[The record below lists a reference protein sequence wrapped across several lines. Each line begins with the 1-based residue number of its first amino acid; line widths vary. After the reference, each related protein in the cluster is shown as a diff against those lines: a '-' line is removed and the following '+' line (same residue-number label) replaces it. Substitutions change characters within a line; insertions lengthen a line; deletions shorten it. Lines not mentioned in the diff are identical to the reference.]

1 MHTVTDAFNAACSA
15 PGREITSKVNFNGT
29 TDLSASEI
37 QEIVITEQFGSSD
50 GVTIGAAF
58 SSSCKVTFYKQ
69 DNLPLNG
76 AYFIPSAGI
85 MVGGEAQ
92 YVQKGKYYIPSDGVE
107 DSGKL
112 WVTVTGYDRM
122 AGLTED
128 YMPTITFPA
137 TPAQVLADVCK
148 QASVTPPAVT
158 MPSIQIAAPYTG
170 TLRQQLGWLAG
181 LIGCNA
187 KFDATGNLVFCWY
200 TDGGLTIGRDTQYM
214 DGLTLTT
221 DDAFTIHSLLTGT
234 DSNPISV
241 GAGKGITTIN
251 PYMTAEVAET
261 VFAKINGK
269 TMRPCTVKWRG
280 NPAVEAGDIVSVI
293 GGSGENLTAYVMEL
307 KTQIKGGM
315 SADLTCYGP
324 SDTDYATP
332 SPSEQKFKRMYED
345 VVKSFQDATQKIIGA
360 QGGYFEITYDKDGY
374 PTGWT
379 LRNTPTVEDNTKMWI
394 MSTGGLGFSTD
405 GGKTISKVA
414 LTMDGTING
423 AALAI
428 GSVSQDAVSG
438 LSQKLIAIDGKLEST
453 ISKTEAQ
460 KIYATKTDLE
470 NIELTPG
477 PPGPAGAD
485 GKDGTNGTNGLSVWI
500 TYHDDTT
507 TPATP
512 TGNGTLNGWHTDL
525 TAAVVWMSQKVA
537 ASATAGAWGAP
548 IRILGEKGEQG
559 IQGVPGEKGDPG
571 ATGPQGEQGIPGE
584 KGDPGEQGPQGVKGD
599 TGATGP
605 QGPQGVKGADGKT
618 YFTWIKYA
626 DSPTSGMSD
635 NPTGKKYI
643 GIAYNKLTATESTNY
658 ADYTWSLIK
667 GDKGDKGDKGATG
680 DTGPQGEQGEKG
692 ATGATGP
699 RGPQGDKGAT
709 GPQGEK
715 GATGPTGPTGPQG
728 EKGATGPQG
737 VSVTATTVEYYLS
750 ASDTELSGGS
760 WQPTAPAITDG
771 KYLWGRTK
779 ITYSNGQTAYTGAY
793 CISKAMTESAEPV
806 VSATR
811 TAVTKLTQDVD
822 SFKATVSETYTEKS
836 NFNEFRQ
843 KAENDLTAN
852 STAIEQRYTEIKAV
866 EQQVLGV
873 DGKVTDVQKKVT
885 ETAGY
890 IRTGKVAEDE
900 SGNPIYGVKIGQ
912 TDTAGNYNAFAQFS
926 AGRISFFD
934 EAGKEISHF
943 AGKDFFVD
951 SGIIVQ
957 NLNLGGYELRR
968 NKGLGFKWIGG

>member
-1 MHTVTDAFNAACSA
+1 MHIVTDAFNAACSA
-15 PGREITSKVNFNGT
+15 PGREIASKVNFNGT
-29 TDLSASEI
+29 TDLPASEI
-37 QEIVITEQFGSSD
+37 QEIVVTEQFGSSD

-58 SSSCKVTFYKQ
+58 SSQCKVVVYKQ
-69 DNLPLNG
+69 TPALQLSGGNFTP
-76 AYFIPSAGI
+76 YAGI
-85 MVGGEAQ
+85 MVDGTAQ
-92 YVQKGKYYIPSDGVE
+92 FVPKGKFYIPDDGVE
-107 DSGKL
+107 HSGKL
-112 WVTVTGYDRM
+112 WLTITGYDRM

-158 MPSIQIAAPYTG
+158 MPSIQIAASYTG

-200 TDGGLTIGRDTQYM
+200 TDSGLTVSRDTQYM

-221 DDAFTIHSLLTGT
+221 DDVFTIHSLLTGT

-241 GAGKGITTIN
+241 GVGKGITTIN

-261 VFAKINGK
+261 VFAEINGK

-280 NPAVEAGDIVSVI
+280 NPAVEVGDIVSVI

-394 MSTGGLGFSTD
+394 MSIGGLGFSKD
-405 GGKTISKVA
+405 GGKTISNVA

-460 KIYATKTDLE
+460 KTYATKTDLE
-470 NIELTPG
+470 NIKLTPGPPG

-500 TYHDDTT
+500 TYHDDTI

-512 TGNGTLNGWHTDL
+512 TGDGTLNGWHTDL
-525 TAAVVWMSQKVA
+525 TDAVVWLSQKVA
-537 ASATAGAWGAP
+537 ASASSGTWGTP
-548 IRILGEKGEQG
+548 VRI
-559 IQGVPGEKGDPG
+559 V
-571 ATGPQGEQGIPGE
+571 
-584 KGDPGEQGPQGVKGD
+584 
-599 TGATGP
+599 
-605 QGPQGVKGADGKT
+605 GADGKPGT
-618 YFTWIKYA
+618 
-626 DSPTSGMSD
+626 
-635 NPTGKKYI
+635 
-643 GIAYNKLTATESTNY
+643 
-658 ADYTWSLIK
+658 K
-667 GDKGDKGDKGATG
+667 GDD
-680 DTGPQGEQGEKG
+680 
-692 ATGATGP
+692 
-699 RGPQGDKGAT
+699 
-709 GPQGEK
+709 
-715 GATGPTGPTGPQG
+715 
-728 EKGATGPQG
+728 G
-737 VSVTATTVEYYLS
+737 VSVTNTEVEYYLS
-750 ASDTELSGGS
+750 TSDTELSGGT
-760 WQPTAPAITDG
+760 WQPAAPTITDG
-771 KYLWGRTK
+771 TYLWSRTK
-779 ITYSNGQTAYTGAY
+779 ITYSDGQTAYTGAY
-793 CISKAMTESAEPV
+793 CISKAMVDSAKPQIDQV
-806 VSATR
+806 VQSTHQQITDLQQNVNSIILSALENYVQTGDFGSYKEE
-811 TAVTKLTQDVD
+811 VSTKLSV
-822 SFKATVSETYTEKS
+822 
-836 NFNEFRQ
+836 
-843 KAENDLTAN
+843 LTD
-852 STAIEQRYTEIKAV
+852 Q
-866 EQQVLGV
+866 LGI
-873 DGKVTDVQKKVT
+873 DITKVT
-885 ETAGY
+885 ERIDKVDGDLQSKYSEITKAFRFTDEGLFIGETGNEILLRLDNDVLQFVRNNTPELQITAEGVEAT
-890 IRTGKVAEDE
+890 RVKVTILIIGNVIHQADE
-900 SGNPIYGVKIGQ
+900 NG
-912 TDTAGNYNAFAQFS
+912 
-926 AGRISFFD
+926 D
-934 EAGKEISHF
+934 E
-943 AGKDFFVD
+943 
-951 SGIIVQ
+951 IV
-957 NLNLGGYELRR
+957 Y
-968 NKGLGFKWIGG
+968 

>member
-29 TDLSASEI
+29 TDLPASEI

-76 AYFIPSAGI
+76 AYFIPSIGI

-200 TDGGLTIGRDTQYM
+200 ADGGLTIDRDTQYM

-261 VFAKINGK
+261 VFAEINGK
-269 TMRPCTVKWRG
+269 TMRPCAVKWRG

-315 SADLTCYGP
+315 SADLTCYAP

-438 LSQKLIAIDGKLEST
+438 LSQKLIAIDGKFEST

-460 KIYATKTDLE
+460 KTYATKTDLE

-485 GKDGTNGTNGLSVWI
+485 GKDGTNGTNGLAVWI
-500 TYHDDTT
+500 TYHDGTT
-507 TPATP
+507 TPAKP
-512 TGNGTLNGWHTDL
+512 TGDGTLNGWHTDL
-525 TAAVVWMSQKVA
+525 TDAVVWLSQKVA
-537 ASATAGAWGAP
+537 ASASSGTWGTP
-548 IRILGEKGEQG
+548 VRI
-559 IQGVPGEKGDPG
+559 V
-571 ATGPQGEQGIPGE
+571 
-584 KGDPGEQGPQGVKGD
+584 
-599 TGATGP
+599 
-605 QGPQGVKGADGKT
+605 GADGKPGT
-618 YFTWIKYA
+618 
-626 DSPTSGMSD
+626 
-635 NPTGKKYI
+635 
-643 GIAYNKLTATESTNY
+643 
-658 ADYTWSLIK
+658 K
-667 GDKGDKGDKGATG
+667 GDD
-680 DTGPQGEQGEKG
+680 
-692 ATGATGP
+692 
-699 RGPQGDKGAT
+699 
-709 GPQGEK
+709 
-715 GATGPTGPTGPQG
+715 
-728 EKGATGPQG
+728 G
-737 VSVTATTVEYYLS
+737 VSVTSTEVEYYLS
-750 ASDTELSGGS
+750 TSDTELSGGT
-760 WQPTAPAITDG
+760 WQPAAPTITDG
-771 KYLWGRTK
+771 TYLWSRTK

-793 CISKAMTESAEPV
+793 CISKAMTESAEPI
-806 VSATR
+806 VSETR

-843 KAENDLTAN
+843 KTESDLTAN
-852 STAIEQRYTEIKAV
+852 STAIEQRYTEIKTV

-912 TDTAGNYNAFAQFS
+912 TDTAGNYNAFAQFT

-934 EAGKEISHF
+934 ETGKEISHF
-943 AGKDFFVD
+943 AGKDFYID

>member
-29 TDLSASEI
+29 TDLPASEI
-37 QEIVITEQFGSSD
+37 QEIVVTEQFGSSD

-200 TDGGLTIGRDTQYM
+200 ADSGLTIDRDTQYM

-261 VFAKINGK
+261 VFAEIDGK
-269 TMRPCTVKWRG
+269 TMQPCTVKWRG

-332 SPSEQKFKRMYED
+332 SPSEQKFKRMYDD

-394 MSTGGLGFSTD
+394 MSIGGLGFSKD

-438 LSQKLIAIDGKLEST
+438 LSQKLIAIDGKFEST

-460 KIYATKTDLE
+460 KTYATKTDLE

-485 GKDGTNGTNGLSVWI
+485 GKDGTNGANGLSVWI

-571 ATGPQGEQGIPGE
+571 ATGPQG
-584 KGDPGEQGPQGVKGD
+584 
-599 TGATGP
+599 
-605 QGPQGVKGADGKT
+605 
-618 YFTWIKYA
+618 
-626 DSPTSGMSD
+626 
-635 NPTGKKYI
+635 
-643 GIAYNKLTATESTNY
+643 
-658 ADYTWSLIK
+658 
-667 GDKGDKGDKGATG
+667 
-680 DTGPQGEQGEKG
+680 
-692 ATGATGP
+692 
-699 RGPQGDKGAT
+699 
-709 GPQGEK
+709 
-715 GATGPTGPTGPQG
+715 
-728 EKGATGPQG
+728 

-750 ASDTELSGGS
+750 TSETELSGGS

-793 CISKAMTESAEPV
+793 CISKAMTESAEPI
-806 VSATR
+806 VSETR

-836 NFNEFRQ
+836 NFNEFKQ
-843 KAENDLTAN
+843 KTESDLTAN

-912 TDTAGNYNAFAQFS
+912 TDTAGNYNAFAQFT

-934 EAGKEISHF
+934 ETGKEISHF
-943 AGKDFFVD
+943 AGKDFYID

>member
-29 TDLSASEI
+29 TDLPASEI

-76 AYFIPSAGI
+76 AYFIPSVGI

-158 MPSIQIAAPYTG
+158 MPSIQITAPYTG

-200 TDGGLTIGRDTQYM
+200 ADVGLTIDRDAQYM
-214 DGLTLTT
+214 DGLTLTA

-261 VFAKINGK
+261 VFAKIDGK

-293 GGSGENLTAYVMEL
+293 GGSRENLTAYVMEL

-332 SPSEQKFKRMYED
+332 SPSEQKFKRMYDD

-360 QGGYFEITYDKDGY
+360 QGGYFEITYNKDGY

-414 LTMDGTING
+414 LTMDGEI
-423 AALAI
+423 I
-428 GSVSQDAVSG
+428 GESIVIGKDDQHDGVS
-438 LSQKLIAIDGKLEST
+438 LTQKLVAIDEEFEST

-460 KIYATKTDLE
+460 KTYATKTDLK

-477 PPGPAGAD
+477 PSGA
-485 GKDGTNGTNGLSVWI
+485 SVFI
-500 TYHDDTT
+500 TYHDGTAV
-507 TPATP
+507 PAAP
-512 TGNGTLNGWHTDL
+512 TGDGTEHGWHTNL
-525 TAAVVWMSQKVA
+525 TDAVVWLSQKVA
-537 ASATAGAWGAP
+537 TSASSGTWGTP
-548 IRILGEKGEQG
+548 VRIVGSDGK
-559 IQGVPGEKGDPG
+559 PGTKGD
-571 ATGPQGEQGIPGE
+571 
-584 KGDPGEQGPQGVKGD
+584 D
-599 TGATGP
+599 
-605 QGPQGVKGADGKT
+605 
-618 YFTWIKYA
+618 
-626 DSPTSGMSD
+626 
-635 NPTGKKYI
+635 
-643 GIAYNKLTATESTNY
+643 
-658 ADYTWSLIK
+658 
-667 GDKGDKGDKGATG
+667 
-680 DTGPQGEQGEKG
+680 
-692 ATGATGP
+692 
-699 RGPQGDKGAT
+699 
-709 GPQGEK
+709 
-715 GATGPTGPTGPQG
+715 
-728 EKGATGPQG
+728 G
-737 VSVTATTVEYYLS
+737 VSVTSTEVEYYLS
-750 ASDTELSGGS
+750 TSSTELSGGS
-760 WQPTAPAITDG
+760 WQSTAPEVKEGT
-771 KYLWGRTK
+771 YLWGRTK
-779 ITYSNGQTAYTGAY
+779 ITYSNGTTAYTGAY
-793 CISKAMTESAEPV
+793 CISKAMEESIQPKITEITET
-806 VSATR
+806 ATDFR
-811 TAVTKLTQDVD
+811 QTYDKFER
-822 SFKATVSETYTEKS
+822 SVSETYVLKS
-836 NFNEFRQ
+836 DYSDFTKTTTSTITDNANYTTQNFKEV
-843 KAENDLTAN
+843 KE
-852 STAIEQRYTEIKAV
+852 
-866 EQQVLGV
+866 
-873 DGKVTDVQKKVT
+873 VTDKINSQIEGLGEDFQGVSSKVSSI
-885 ETAGY
+885 EAY
-890 IRTGKVAEDE
+890 IRTGQLDE
-900 SGNPIYGVKIGQ
+900 ENQIYGVEVGQ
-912 TDTAGNYNAFAQFS
+912 SVDDKFQAFARFTPR
-926 AGRISFFD
+926 RISFYNA
-934 EAGKEISHF
+934 AGDEISYF
-943 AGKDFFVD
+943 
-951 SGIIVQ
+951 SGQNFYINEGTIVE
-957 NLNLGGYELRR
+957 NLNLGGYKLER
-968 NKGLGFKWIGG
+968 NNGLGFLWTGG

>member
-15 PGREITSKVNFNGT
+15 PGREITSKIIFNGAT
-29 TDLSASEI
+29 ELAASEV
-37 QEIVITEQFGSSD
+37 QEISVTEQFGSSD

-58 SSSCKVTFYKQ
+58 SSQCKVVVYKQ
-69 DNLPLNG
+69 TPALQLSGGNFTP
-76 AYFIPSAGI
+76 YAGI
-85 MVGGEAQ
+85 MADGTAQ
-92 YVQKGKYYIPSDGVE
+92 FVPKGKFYIPDDGVE
-107 DSGKL
+107 HSGKL
-112 WVTVTGYDRM
+112 WLTITGYDRM

-128 YMPTITFPA
+128 YVPTITFPA

-148 QASVTPPAVT
+148 QAGVTPPAVT

-200 TDGGLTIGRDTQYM
+200 TDGGLTVVRDTQYM

-261 VFAKINGK
+261 VFAEINGK

-293 GGSGENLTAYVMEL
+293 GSSGENLTAYVMEL

-394 MSTGGLGFSTD
+394 MSIGGLGFSKD
-405 GGKTISKVA
+405 GGKTISNVA

-423 AALAI
+423 GALAI
-428 GSVSQDAVSG
+428 GSVQQDAVSG
-438 LSQKLIAIDGKLEST
+438 LSQQFKAIDGKLESK
-453 ISKTEAQ
+453 ISITEA
-460 KIYATKTDLE
+460 KESFATKKELE
-470 NIELTPG
+470 DIELTPG

-485 GKDGTNGTNGLSVWI
+485 GTNGLSVWI
-500 TYHDDTT
+500 TYHDGTT

-548 IRILGEKGEQG
+548 IRLLGEKGEQG

-571 ATGPQGEQGIPGE
+571 DTGPQGE
-584 KGDPGEQGPQGVKGD
+584 QGVKGD
-599 TGATGP
+599 TGATGATGP
-605 QGPQGVKGADGKT
+605 QGPQGEKGSTG
-618 YFTWIKYA
+618 
-626 DSPTSGMSD
+626 
-635 NPTGKKYI
+635 PTGNGIKSITYYYARTATQTAPAAANITSTTMPALDATNKYLWQKEV
-643 GIAYNKLTATESTNY
+643 IAYTNGTSQTTVLLLAVY
-658 ADYTWSLIK
+658 GDK
-667 GDKGDKGDKGATG
+667 GNKGDKGDKGATG
-680 DTGPQGEQGEKG
+680 ETGPQ
-692 ATGATGP
+692 
-699 RGPQGDKGAT
+699 GPQGDKGAT

-750 ASDTELSGGS
+750 TSETELSGGS
-760 WQPTAPAITDG
+760 WQPTAPTITDG
-771 KYLWGRTK
+771 KYLWSRTK
-779 ITYSNGQTAYTGAY
+779 ITYSNGKTAYTGAY
-793 CISKAMTESAEPV
+793 CISKAMTESAEPI
-806 VSATR
+806 VSETR

-836 NFNEFRQ
+836 NFNAFVQ
-843 KAENDLTAN
+843 KTESDLTAN
-852 STAIEQRYTEIKAV
+852 STAIEQRYTEIKTV

-912 TDTAGNYNAFAQFS
+912 TDTAGNYNAFAQFT

-934 EAGKEISHF
+934 ETGKEISHF
-943 AGKDFFVD
+943 AGKDFYID

>member
-15 PGREITSKVNFNGT
+15 PGREITSKILFNGT
-29 TDLSASEI
+29 TELAASEV
-37 QEIVITEQFGSSD
+37 QEISITEQFGSSD

-69 DNLPLNG
+69 GNLPLNG
-76 AYFIPSAGI
+76 AHFIPSVGI
-85 MVGGEAQ
+85 MVGGKAQ

-107 DSGKL
+107 DSGKW

-122 AGLTED
+122 AGLTAD
-128 YMPTITFPA
+128 YVPTITFPA
-137 TPAQVLADVCK
+137 TPTQVLADVCK

-200 TDGGLTIGRDTQYM
+200 ADGGLTVDRGTQYM

-261 VFAKINGK
+261 VFAEIDGK
-269 TMRPCTVKWRG
+269 TMQPCTVKWRG

-332 SPSEQKFKRMYED
+332 SPSEQKFKRMYDD

-394 MSTGGLGFSTD
+394 MSIGGLGFSKD

-438 LSQKLIAIDGKLEST
+438 LSQKLIAIDGKFEST

-460 KIYATKTDLE
+460 KTYATKTDLE

-485 GKDGTNGTNGLSVWI
+485 GKDGTNGANGLSVWI

-571 ATGPQGEQGIPGE
+571 ATGPQG
-584 KGDPGEQGPQGVKGD
+584 
-599 TGATGP
+599 
-605 QGPQGVKGADGKT
+605 
-618 YFTWIKYA
+618 
-626 DSPTSGMSD
+626 
-635 NPTGKKYI
+635 
-643 GIAYNKLTATESTNY
+643 
-658 ADYTWSLIK
+658 
-667 GDKGDKGDKGATG
+667 
-680 DTGPQGEQGEKG
+680 
-692 ATGATGP
+692 
-699 RGPQGDKGAT
+699 
-709 GPQGEK
+709 
-715 GATGPTGPTGPQG
+715 
-728 EKGATGPQG
+728 

-750 ASDTELSGGS
+750 TSETELSGGS

-793 CISKAMTESAEPV
+793 CISKAMTESAEPI
-806 VSATR
+806 VSETR

-836 NFNEFRQ
+836 NFNEFKQ
-843 KAENDLTAN
+843 KTESDLTAN

-912 TDTAGNYNAFAQFS
+912 TDTAGNYNAFAQFT

-934 EAGKEISHF
+934 ETGKEISHF
-943 AGKDFFVD
+943 AGKDFYID

>member
-200 TDGGLTIGRDTQYM
+200 ADSGLTIDRDTQYM

-261 VFAKINGK
+261 VFAKIDGK

-438 LSQKLIAIDGKLEST
+438 LSQKFIAIDGKFAST

-460 KIYATKTDLE
+460 KTYATKTDLE

-500 TYHDDTT
+500 TYHDGTI
-507 TPATP
+507 TPAKP
-512 TGNGTLNGWHTDL
+512 TGDGTLNGWHTDL
-525 TAAVVWMSQKVA
+525 TDAVVWLSQKVA
-537 ASATAGAWGAP
+537 ASASSGTWGTP
-548 IRILGEKGEQG
+548 VRI
-559 IQGVPGEKGDPG
+559 V
-571 ATGPQGEQGIPGE
+571 
-584 KGDPGEQGPQGVKGD
+584 
-599 TGATGP
+599 
-605 QGPQGVKGADGKT
+605 GADGKPGT
-618 YFTWIKYA
+618 
-626 DSPTSGMSD
+626 
-635 NPTGKKYI
+635 
-643 GIAYNKLTATESTNY
+643 
-658 ADYTWSLIK
+658 K
-667 GDKGDKGDKGATG
+667 GDD
-680 DTGPQGEQGEKG
+680 
-692 ATGATGP
+692 
-699 RGPQGDKGAT
+699 
-709 GPQGEK
+709 
-715 GATGPTGPTGPQG
+715 
-728 EKGATGPQG
+728 G
-737 VSVTATTVEYYLS
+737 VSVTSTEVEYYLS
-750 ASDTELSGGS
+750 TSETELSGGT
-760 WQPTAPAITDG
+760 WQATAPTITDG
-771 KYLWGRTK
+771 TYLWSRTK
-779 ITYSNGQTAYTGAY
+779 ITYSDGQTAYTGAY
-793 CISKAMTESAEPV
+793 CISKAMAESAKPQIDQLSQTTHQQITDLQQNVNSIILSALENYV
-806 VSATR
+806 QTGDFGSYKEEVS
-811 TAVTKLTQDVD
+811 TKLSV
-822 SFKATVSETYTEKS
+822 
-836 NFNEFRQ
+836 
-843 KAENDLTAN
+843 LTD
-852 STAIEQRYTEIKAV
+852 Q
-866 EQQVLGV
+866 LGI
-873 DGKVTDVQKKVT
+873 DITKVT
-885 ETAGY
+885 ER
-890 IRTGKVAEDE
+890 IDKVDGDLQSKYSEITKAFRFTEDGLIIGE
-900 SGNPIYGVKIGQ
+900 SGNEILLRLDNDVLQFVRNNTPELQITAEGVEATRVKVTILIIGNVIHQ
-912 TDTAGNYNAFAQFS
+912 A
-926 AGRISFFD
+926 D
-934 EAGKEISHF
+934 ENGDEI
-943 AGKDFFVD
+943 V
-951 SGIIVQ
+951 
-957 NLNLGGYELRR
+957 Y
-968 NKGLGFKWIGG
+968 

>member
-29 TDLSASEI
+29 TDLPASEI

-76 AYFIPSAGI
+76 AYFIPSVGI

-200 TDGGLTIGRDTQYM
+200 ADSGLTIDRDTQYM

-261 VFAKINGK
+261 VFAEINGK

-360 QGGYFEITYDKDGY
+360 RGGYFEITYDKDGY

-394 MSTGGLGFSTD
+394 MSIGGLGFSKD

-438 LSQKLIAIDGKLEST
+438 LSQKLIAIDGKFEST

-460 KIYATKTDLE
+460 KTYATKTDLE

-537 ASATAGAWGAP
+537 ASATAGAWGTP

-584 KGDPGEQGPQGVKGD
+584 KGPQGEK
-599 TGATGP
+599 GATGP
-605 QGPQGVKGADGKT
+605 QGPQGD
-618 YFTWIKYA
+618 
-626 DSPTSGMSD
+626 
-635 NPTGKKYI
+635 
-643 GIAYNKLTATESTNY
+643 
-658 ADYTWSLIK
+658 
-667 GDKGDKGDKGATG
+667 
-680 DTGPQGEQGEKG
+680 
-692 ATGATGP
+692 
-699 RGPQGDKGAT
+699 
-709 GPQGEK
+709 
-715 GATGPTGPTGPQG
+715 
-728 EKGATGPQG
+728 KGATGPQG

-750 ASDTELSGGS
+750 ASETELSGGT
-760 WQPTAPAITDG
+760 WQSTAPAITDG

-779 ITYSNGQTAYTGAY
+779 ITYSNGKTAYTGAY
-793 CISKAMTESAEPV
+793 CISKAMTESAEPI
-806 VSATR
+806 VSETR

-912 TDTAGNYNAFAQFS
+912 TDTAGNYNAFAQFT

-934 EAGKEISHF
+934 ETGKEISHF
-943 AGKDFFVD
+943 AGKDFYID